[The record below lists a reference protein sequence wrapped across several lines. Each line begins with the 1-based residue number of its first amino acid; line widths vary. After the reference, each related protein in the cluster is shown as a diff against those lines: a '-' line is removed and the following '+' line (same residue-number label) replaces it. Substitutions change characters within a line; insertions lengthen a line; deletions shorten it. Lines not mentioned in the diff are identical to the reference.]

1 MSNRNKRV
9 SQKKRWC
16 SVHGPFNGYQ
26 WGGHRKK
33 CKELEAEPPKKGD
46 TTKLMKQ
53 PEKPKTT
60 VADQVVRTVRSYLAG
75 IDEEYLKNEA
85 ALKDLGERTGI
96 LLKRQVE
103 IKAERNKIVSSLKE
117 LK

>member
-9 SQKKRWC
+9 SRKKHWC
-16 SVHGPFNGYQ
+16 SVHGGPFNGYQ

-33 CKELEAEPPKKGD
+33 CRELEAEPPKKGD
-46 TTKLMKQ
+46 TKTMKQ
-53 PEKPKTT
+53 PEKPKST

-75 IDEEYLKNEA
+75 IDEEFLKNEA
-85 ALKDLGERTGI
+85 ALKDLGERTGV

-103 IKAERNKIVSSLKE
+103 IKAERTKIVSSLKE